1 MHTNPHPDEHE
12 RAGRAAALKER
23 IYLTFASL
31 AVVIALTTH
40 GHAEAGPAARTLAV
54 TVFGLLLSMFVA
66 DVVSHIV
73 VHETFPTRA
82 EFGHMVRTTFGAV
95 GAVTVPFVLLAIAH
109 FTDWDAVS
117 ALKWSAGWLL
127 VSLVGIGFLAVRKLE
142 LTFLQKLIVLGAEA
156 GLGFIVISLQILAHG
171 G

>member
-1 MHTNPHPDEHE
+1 MTLPHHPTTDERE
-12 RAGRAAALKER
+12 GRAAALKER

-73 VHETFPTRA
+73 VHETFPTRG
-82 EFGHMVRTTFGAV
+82 EFRHMVVVTFGAV
-95 GAVTVPFVLLAIAH
+95 GAVIVPFALLGVAH
-109 FTDWDAVS
+109 ITDWDAES
-117 ALKWSAGWLL
+117 ALKWSAAWLIL
-127 VSLVGIGFLAVRKLE
+127 SLVGIGFLAVRRLE
-142 LTFLQKLIVLGAEA
+142 ITLPQKLVVLGAEA
-156 GLGFIVISLQILAHG
+156 GLGFLVIALQILAHG